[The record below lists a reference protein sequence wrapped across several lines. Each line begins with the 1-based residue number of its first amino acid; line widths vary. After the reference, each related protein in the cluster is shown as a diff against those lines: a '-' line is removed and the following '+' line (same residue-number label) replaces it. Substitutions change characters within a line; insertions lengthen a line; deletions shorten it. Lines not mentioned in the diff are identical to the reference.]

1 MGEQLKENEHYQLVP
16 LDDDS
21 WGVRFNTGLFVETV
35 IKFGLIV
42 PNEENES
49 LSFNFDIVS
58 SPDPELTTEN
68 TDLRDFASEVLFV
81 ILGNENASDS

>member
-1 MGEQLKENEHYQLVP
+1 MKENEDYTLVP

-35 IKFGLIV
+35 IKFGTIE
-42 PNEENES
+42 PNEEDES

-68 TDLRDFASEVLFV
+68 IGLQEVCAELLHSI
-81 ILGNENASDS
+81 ILGDDTE

>member
-1 MGEQLKENEHYQLVP
+1 MVENQDYTLVP

-35 IKFGLIV
+35 IKFGTIE
-42 PNEENES
+42 PNKEDES

-58 SPDPELTTEN
+58 SPDPDLTTEN
-68 TDLRDFASEVLFV
+68 VELQEYASELLFA
-81 ILGNENASDS
+81 ILGDENASDS